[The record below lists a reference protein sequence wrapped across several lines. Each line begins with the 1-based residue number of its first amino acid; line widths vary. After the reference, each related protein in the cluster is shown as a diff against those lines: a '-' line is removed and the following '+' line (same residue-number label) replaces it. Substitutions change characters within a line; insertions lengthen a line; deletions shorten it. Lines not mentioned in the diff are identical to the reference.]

1 MSCCTINKTYIFI
14 IGVSANI
21 PSSYKHDGPC
31 STKMKRRRSMV
42 AVEMEGNGGVD
53 SSLEALED

>member
-1 MSCCTINKTYIFI
+1 
-14 IGVSANI
+14 
-21 PSSYKHDGPC
+21 
-31 STKMKRRRSMV
+31 MKRRRSMV